1 MRREMLEALKALS
14 VGSIKKS
21 KMNIEVYLA
30 NPVGIGEHPDVLGA
44 IQDQIEITIQ
54 NFEPRVENVV
64 VEVEPRPDLNEFEVT
79 VIFDIVGQEL
89 PTQEFTF
96 ILEATR

>member
-44 IQDQIEITIQ
+44 IQEQIDLIAKEQERIDTIEKY
-54 NFEPRVENVV
+54 F
-64 VEVEPRPDLNEFEVT
+64 NE
-79 VIFDIVGQEL
+79 
-89 PTQEFTF
+89 
-96 ILEATR
+96 